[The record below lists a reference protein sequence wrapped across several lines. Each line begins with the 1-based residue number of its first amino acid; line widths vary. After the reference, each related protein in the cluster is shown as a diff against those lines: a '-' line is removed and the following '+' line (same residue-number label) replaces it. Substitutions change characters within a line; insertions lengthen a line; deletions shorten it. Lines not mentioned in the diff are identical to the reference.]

1 MWAEEWQQ
9 VQERTGVR
17 KEELGFQA
25 QEPELCPWV
34 ERGCPWRCWGSRRMR
49 SVRFGF
55 TQEL

>member
-34 ERGCPWRCWGSRRMR
+34 EGTEEMLGK
-49 SVRFGF
+49 
-55 TQEL
+55 